1 MKKQEE
7 REMPGDVCSLFSSSC
22 PFTAKAVVSVL
33 ELCPEVLSA
42 RQKIWLEEEE
52 TQWKGG

>member
-7 REMPGDVCSLFSSSC
+7 GEMPGDVCSLFSSSC